1 MSIRNREL
9 SQFGSFIY
17 IEDSTKGISIAG
29 TETPYIGIGTTSPQY
44 KFHVVGVSS
53 FNGNTSI
60 NGSLDLYGGIN
71 FKTQQGISL
80 SGNVEINSTGIITA
94 ASFYNTTGGILTTFD
109 SWSSSGTNIYRIL
122 GNVGI
127 ATDNPTEKLEII
139 GNVKANQF
147 ISTTTTSSP
156 FTILNSNTST
166 NLVQNLNADFLRGGI
181 PGSNINSND
190 IVTLGASQTL
200 TNKTLTTPVFGSSGV
215 TFNGSTSGTTILRAS
230 SNASGTLSLPVTN
243 GTLVSTGDTGV
254 ITSSMIADLN
264 ITNIDVAIGAS
275 ISYSKLSLTNSITN
289 ADISSSA
296 GIANSKLSN
305 STISGVSLGSSL
317 STLTRGTY
325 LTGSNYNGS
334 SASTWAVDA
343 TSSNTGGAS
352 KIVARDGSGNFESN
366 TITLFGNLT
375 ANSGTVQSQTLVA
388 NGSTEST
395 STGTGSL
402 RITGGAG
409 VSGNLY
415 VGKNVVVGSGLSI
428 SGISTF
434 SNLIRNT
441 NTTNS
446 TSTST
451 GALVVSG
458 GVGIGSSVYIGGNLT
473 VNGLINGG
481 YQILHIQDQKSDGV
495 SGGTFSASAWRTR
508 TLNTTLTNTIS
519 GASLAS
525 NQITLPSGTYEINA
539 SVPAYAVDSHQSKF
553 QNITTGISTVYG
565 TSEYADSGAGG
576 DTPAQTRSF
585 IRGVFTITG
594 IATYQ
599 IQHYSSTTG
608 TFGNPVSFGGPEI
621 YTDVFIRKLV

>member
-1 MSIRNREL
+1 MSIKNREL

-127 ATDNPTEKLEII
+127 ATDDPTEKLEVI
-139 GNVKANQF
+139 GNIKSNQF

-334 SASTWAVDA
+334 STTTWAVDA
-343 TSSNTGGAS
+343 TSSNSGGAS

-366 TITLFGNLT
+366 AITLFGNLT

-428 SGISTF
+428 SGIGTF

-446 TSTST
+446 TNTST

-481 YQILHIQDQKSDGV
+481 YQIFHIQDQKSDGV
-495 SGGTFSASAWRTR
+495 SGGTFNASAWRTR

-525 NQITLPSGTYEINA
+525 DQITLPSGTYEINA
-539 SVPAYAVDSHQSKF
+539 SVPAYAVDSHQAKL

-565 TSEYADSGAGG
+565 TSEYADNGGGG

-585 IRGVFTITG
+585 IRSVFTITG
-594 IATYQ
+594 ITTYQ
-599 IQHYSSTTG
+599 VQHYCSVNG
-608 TFGNPVSFGGPEI
+608 TFGNPVNFGGPEI
-621 YTDVFIRKLV
+621 YTDVFIRKLA